1 MDSNLAASGN
11 DEKEQQKL
19 LPQKAS
25 VTQVGNFL
33 LPKDYANPIQ
43 QRKSGWARD
52 YLTDLWER
60 KYLMIA
66 VIMLAVLAGII
77 GTKLIK
83 PVYRATAILEYIPAD
98 GDVKKIGSDVAS
110 ANGFSSNS
118 SDQSDLQT
126 QIHLLNSRTLAELIL
141 PGLSEDELSL
151 VGDQHMIKYDLYM
164 QRLSRKL
171 SDLDV
176 DAGFHHFSVRE
187 KPIASD
193 QLMAAIDARSI
204 PETFLIAL
212 DVIAQD
218 PELASKIANLAARHF
233 MDFQIN
239 RQLDGATSLKTHLED
254 MFAETKNRYEA
265 AEKAVKKFRNEYS
278 VVTPEE
284 SAAMQQQYET
294 RVAEAQRLLN
304 SKETNQQV
312 SLSAQDLAAD
322 EETKKLLNI
331 RKNLETE
338 YQQKLIDLKPKHP
351 DLLALEEKKNK
362 LDEEIASQKAL
373 LQKSLQNQRRN
384 AASILLKRQQ
394 ELENFKHERLKQEEN
409 FAEYTK
415 LQDEANRLRRQY
427 DDVQEISLRILSNI
441 QISAGRVV
449 MVENATPPLYPFKPV
464 MQTIL
469 LWSLMTGI
477 LLAAGVASLLHLRGK
492 TYRFAR
498 EIEQDHGYPV
508 IATVN
513 VKNLPNI
520 KSGNK
525 SSLDAD
531 GLDKLSDAYQSVADA
546 LYYAKE
552 NGPPSIIC
560 ITSAQGHEGECAAA
574 VGLAACFAKHGRKV
588 LIVEVNLKNP
598 TLHSV
603 FGTTNQSGI
612 TNILASAELPLSVT
626 HETTINNLYLIAAGP
641 CPANSM
647 ELLAGKKLQE
657 FLLSA
662 KDNFDVIVLHAPSIN
677 SQGDMMVVGPRCE
690 AVLIS
695 ALAGKSRRAH
705 LAAAIKKLHAGNIKP
720 IGFLLARNAIAS
732 KSSRNNKNT
741 PGHYQKRNL
750 VTSNPAGSPS

>member
-1 MDSNLAASGN
+1 MDSNLAASGR
-11 DEKEQQKL
+11 DEKEEQKH
-19 LPQKAS
+19 LPQKTS
-25 VTQVGNFL
+25 LTQVGTFL
-33 LPKDYANPIQ
+33 LPENYANPIQ
-43 QRKSGWARD
+43 QRKSGWLRD
-52 YLTDLWER
+52 YLTDLWGR

-66 VIMLAVLAGII
+66 VMMLAVLAGII
-77 GTKLIK
+77 GTTLIK
-83 PVYRATAILEYIPAD
+83 PIYRATAILEYIPAN
-98 GDVKKIGSDVAS
+98 GNVKKNGSDVAS
-110 ANGFSSNS
+110 ANAFSSNS

-141 PGLSEDELSL
+141 PALTEDELSL
-151 VGDQHMIKYDLYM
+151 VGDQHMIKYDVYM
-164 QRLSRKL
+164 QRLSRAL
-171 SDLDV
+171 SDLHV
-176 DAGFHHFSVRE
+176 DAGFHHFGVRE
-187 KPIASD
+187 KPIAAD

-204 PETFLIAL
+204 PETFLIEL
-212 DVIAQD
+212 DVVAHD
-218 PELASKIANLAARHF
+218 PEIASKIANLAARHF
-233 MDFQIN
+233 MDFQIS
-239 RQLDGATSLKTHLED
+239 RQLDGATSLKSHLED

-265 AEKAVKKFRNEYS
+265 AEKAVKKFRSEYP

-284 SAAMQQQYET
+284 SAAMLEQYES
-294 RVAEAQRLLN
+294 RVAEAQRLL
-304 SKETNQQV
+304 SAKETNQQV
-312 SLSAQDLAAD
+312 SLNPQDLAAD

-373 LQKSLQNQRRN
+373 LQKNLQNQRRN

-394 ELENFKHERLKQEEN
+394 ELENFKQERLKQEEN

-415 LQDEANRLRRQY
+415 LQEEATRLRRQY
-427 DDVQEISLRILSNI
+427 DDVQEISLQILSNM
-441 QISAGRVV
+441 QISAGGVV

-531 GLDKLSDAYQSVADA
+531 GLDKLSDAYKSVADA

-552 NGPPSIIC
+552 NGLPSIIC
-560 ITSAQGHEGECAAA
+560 ITSAQGHEGECTTA
-574 VGLAACFAKHGRKV
+574 VGLAASFAQHGRKV
-588 LIVEVNLKNP
+588 LIIDVNLKSP
-598 TLHSV
+598 TLHGV

-626 HETTINNLYLIAAGP
+626 HETAINNLYLITAGP

-647 ELLAGKKLQE
+647 ELLAGKKMHE

-677 SQGDMMVVGPRCE
+677 SQGDMMVIGPRCE

-695 ALAGKSRRAH
+695 ALTGKSRRAH

-720 IGFLLARNAIAS
+720 IGFVLARNAIAS
-732 KSSRNNKNT
+732 KSNRNNKNA
-741 PGHYQKRNL
+741 PGHYQRNL
-750 VTSNPAGSPS
+750 VTSNPAGSQS